1 MGGYGLGDRMS
12 GPITPPLTVTEVD
25 GAPSGRPITTI
36 KVSNGD
42 LTISGNVATIDT
54 SGSGGTAAPADAEYL
69 LAFDASIPAELTAAR
84 KLTIGGNISFTHGAG
99 ANDDVEIKA
108 VPSSTGVSVD
118 GQIQYCYEA
127 TDKVFVGE
135 EAFYFDTANTRL
147 HITGGEVDADIVRI
161 GSGTNGNEVTTNT
174 NEDLV
179 LNTNTGTNSGSISI
193 EEGANNNIKLSP
205 NGTGKVEISGSYTL
219 PTGAGTDTY
228 VMTSD
233 GAGAASWVAASGGSG
248 STVNLINT
256 TLDSGGT
263 PCDTYT
269 VTTQYPYGANT
280 VVTATNKYTTTF
292 IPFIAPKS
300 GDVSEIGRENTST
313 TSGVV
318 SDFIGVYSTNS
329 TDYTPQTLLGFG
341 TFDSATAAIQY
352 DTSLSATITLV
363 GGSMYWLGF
372 TNDSTTD
379 SCQFKMVNYF
389 YRSTFWPDTALM
401 VTNGGSAWLSSTG
414 NETALAASYSASGL
428 TAGINSAAMP
438 HVSLVIG

>member
-1 MGGYGLGDRMS
+1 MS
-12 GPITPPLTVTEVD
+12 GPITPPLTVETVD
-25 GAPSGRPITTI
+25 GATEGRPITTI

-42 LTISGNVATIDT
+42 LTISGNEATIDT

-69 LAFDASIPAELTAAR
+69 LAFDASIPSELTAAR

-147 HITGGEVDADIVRI
+147 HITGGEVDADVLRI
-161 GSGTNGNEVTTNT
+161 GSGTSGNAVTTNT
-174 NEDLV
+174 TEDLI
-179 LNTNTGTNSGSISI
+179 LNTNTGTNSGSITITNGVNGSI
-193 EEGANNNIKLSP
+193 DITP
-205 NGTGKVEISGSYTL
+205 NGSGLVKVSNLSVAGNYSL
-219 PTGAGTDTY
+219 PTDAGTDTY
-228 VMTSD
+228 VMTTD
-233 GAGAASWVAASGGSG
+233 GVGGVTWAEAGSGGGG

-280 VVTATNKYTTTF
+280 VVTGTNKYTTTF